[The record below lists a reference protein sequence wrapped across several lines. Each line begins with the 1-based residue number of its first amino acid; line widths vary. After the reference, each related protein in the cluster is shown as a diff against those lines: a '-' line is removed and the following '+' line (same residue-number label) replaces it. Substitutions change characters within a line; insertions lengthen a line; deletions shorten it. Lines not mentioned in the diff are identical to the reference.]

1 MEFLEGRNQ
10 KVFFCIFCLMLQFS
24 CGKNQE
30 VNTLTPTPQK
40 PALPYYFENLYAEPA
55 ENPNTIEGV
64 ALGKALFFEKQLSR
78 NGTISCA
85 TCHKPEKAFSDG
97 LPKSQGIDGKIGSR
111 NAPGLYNAGL
121 FKRLFWDGRVLSLE
135 EQSLHPIQ
143 ETKEMDLTLAE
154 AVNRI
159 QEIKSYRTLFQKA
172 FGTKEI
178 TIERIAKSLAQFERS
193 LISANSP
200 YDKFLKGLYIPTDEE
215 RLGMT
220 LFFTHPNPF
229 APPPGLRGGNCGDCH
244 LPQVLVGNQNGFDGF
259 HNTGLNE
266 NFDSNADFGLEKFTG
281 QATDRGK
288 FKTPG
293 LRNIALTAPYMHDG
307 RFNTLE
313 EVLDH
318 YNHDNLFERPNVDP
332 LITAGT
338 NTRNGTSLG
347 LTEQEKKA
355 IIAFLHMLTDSSAL
369 KPF

>member
-1 MEFLEGRNQ
+1 MGHKFYSSL
-10 KVFFCIFCLMLQFS
+10 VILIFVVS
-24 CGKNQE
+24 CGKEQE
-30 VNTLTPTPQK
+30 NNSFSPTPQK
-40 PALPYYFENLYAEPA
+40 PDLPYYFENLYAEPTD
-55 ENPNTIEGV
+55 NPNTIEGV

-78 NGTISCA
+78 NGEISCA
-85 TCHKPEKAFSDG
+85 TCHQPQKAFTDG
-97 LPKSQGIDGKIGSR
+97 LQKSEGIEGQIGPR

-143 ETKEMDLTLAE
+143 DNKEMDLSLAE

-159 QEIKSYRTLFQKA
+159 QKIPGYVSLFQKA
-172 FGTKEI
+172 FGNKEV
-178 TIERIAKSLAQFERS
+178 TIERIAKALAQFERS

-200 YDKFLKGLYIPTDEE
+200 YDKFLKGLYIPTEQE
-215 RLGMT
+215 KLGMA

-244 LPQVLVGNQNGFDGF
+244 LPQVLVGNQNSFDGF

-266 NFDSNADFGLEKFTG
+266 NFDPNTDTGLEKFTG
-281 QATDRGK
+281 NASDRGK

-318 YNHDNLFERPNVDP
+318 YNHENLFDRPNVDP

-338 NTRNGTSLG
+338 NIRNGTSLG
-347 LTEQEKKA
+347 LTTEEKKA
-355 IIAFLHMLTDSSAL
+355 IIAFLHMLTDSSAI